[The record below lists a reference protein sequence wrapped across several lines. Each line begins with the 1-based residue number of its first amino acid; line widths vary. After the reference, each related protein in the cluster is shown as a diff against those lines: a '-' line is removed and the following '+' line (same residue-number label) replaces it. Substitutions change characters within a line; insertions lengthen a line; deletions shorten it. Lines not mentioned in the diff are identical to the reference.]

1 MRLINA
7 LSFQTLIHKFLKASL
22 NLQSFLLKYIVLF
35 WFSFFY
41 MYAWHS
47 GRVLQNEID
56 LEKDIYTAD
65 KKALN

>member
-1 MRLINA
+1 
-7 LSFQTLIHKFLKASL
+7 
-22 NLQSFLLKYIVLF
+22 
-35 WFSFFY
+35 